1 MSPTRTSPVSFLK
14 LSSEVASFYGFRP
27 MREIERASAGAWK
40 NRERPRA
47 RATHTFDAAATMC
60 AASASVS
67 TGEPVLAYYATPSP
81 SPLTLGSMAQEAGEF
96 GLQAVGTSESV
107 GEIILLKTLYTIFD
121 EWGTPPVRVRVNALG
136 DRESQQRFARELSV
150 YVRKHADI
158 LLHEHRTAIME
169 SPTLLYRID
178 ASEHQELRADAPRS
192 ITYLSEKSR
201 AYFRSMLEHLEV
213 LDTPWEIDDTLVGD
227 PRAPHVAF
235 ALDFAEGDSTII
247 AAMGGRFDDYLSEH
261 AQRKDSAGVGASI
274 FFRKKGASAKN
285 FATPVVKQ
293 KPKIYFAQLGIKAKL
308 KGLKVVDHLRKAR
321 VPVMQTFDATNLSS
335 QLTAARALDV
345 HYLFIMGQ
353 REAIDNTVLVRSMD
367 NGVQVT
373 LSIHEIPRFLRTLR

>member
-14 LSSEVASFYGFRP
+14 LSSDVASFYGFRP
-27 MREIERASAGAWK
+27 MREVERASAGAWK

-47 RATHTFDAAATMC
+47 RATHTFDAAAAMC

-67 TGEPVLAYYATPSP
+67 QGEPVLAYYATPSP
-81 SPLTLGSMAQEAGEF
+81 SPLPLGSIVQEVGEF

-107 GEIILLKTLYTIFD
+107 GEIILLKTLSTIFA
-121 EWGTPPVRVRVNALG
+121 EWGTPPTRVRVNALG
-136 DRESQQRFARELSV
+136 DRESQQRFARELSIH
-150 YVRKHADI
+150 VRKHANR
-158 LLHEHRTAIME
+158 LLAEHRAAIME
-169 SPTLLYRID
+169 NPMLLYRIE
-178 ASEHQELRADAPRS
+178 APEHQELRAEAPHS
-192 ITYLSEKSR
+192 LTYLSEKSR

-213 LDTPWEIDDTLVGD
+213 LDIPWEIDDSLVGD

-235 ALDFAEGDSTII
+235 ALDFAEGDTTII
-247 AAMGGRFDDYLSEH
+247 AAMGGRFDDYLRER
-261 AQRKDSAGVGASI
+261 AQRKDSTGVGASI

-285 FATPVVKQ
+285 FATSVVKQ

-308 KGLKVVDHLRKAR
+308 QGLKVVDHLRKAR
-321 VPVMQTFDATNLSS
+321 VPVMQTFEAAHLSS
-335 QLTAARALDV
+335 QLTTARALDV
-345 HYLFIMGQ
+345 QYLFIMGQ
-353 REAIDNTVLVRSMD
+353 REAIDSTVLVRSMD